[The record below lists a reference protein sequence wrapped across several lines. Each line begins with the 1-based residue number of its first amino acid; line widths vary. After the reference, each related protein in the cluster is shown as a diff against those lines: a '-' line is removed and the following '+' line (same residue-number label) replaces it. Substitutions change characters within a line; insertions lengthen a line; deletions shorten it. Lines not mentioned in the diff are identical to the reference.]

1 MYVGIAQVTE
11 IMIVVVVPI
20 YKAGRWLHKIVKLMS
35 TIFFFFVVVDVV
47 DVICHL
53 PEHGIKFLLKMSFIE
68 IHFVNVVLRGRNII
82 PR

>member
-35 TIFFFFVVVDVV
+35 TIFFFVVVDVV
-47 DVICHL
+47 DVICQL

>member
-1 MYVGIAQVTE
+1 MYVRIAQVTE
-11 IMIVVVVPI
+11 IMIVAVVPI

-35 TIFFFFVVVDVV
+35 TIFFFVVVDVV
-47 DVICHL
+47 DVICQL